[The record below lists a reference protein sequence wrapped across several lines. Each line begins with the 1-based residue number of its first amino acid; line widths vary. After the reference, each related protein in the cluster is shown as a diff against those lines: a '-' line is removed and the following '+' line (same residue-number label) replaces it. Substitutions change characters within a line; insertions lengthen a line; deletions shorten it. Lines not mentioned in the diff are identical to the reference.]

1 MPFSASQISP
11 STPKTLRSFSLHATS
26 LVRLIS
32 FSLFLLCFV
41 LSFGILVFLVKYL
54 WTLLSFLTLSWT
66 PTNLFL
72 FRHIVHQH
80 LCTVIFVRFQGG
92 QYFVEQIIDEASL
105 ILRIFRLRRRS
116 YQRWRH
122 PETPPTSTTMRR
134 RRSGSLPRRSVR
146 RSSMT
151 FSQRLWAAATL
162 SSEKKDLKHWGISRL
177 LPALK
182 RQIHEPLVNS
192 IFPIKTYQL
201 DGRAPKVLGW
211 GVPAP

>member
-41 LSFGILVFLVKYL
+41 PSFTFPVFLVQFPQF
-54 WTLLSFLTLSWT
+54 SISLSWT

-72 FRHIVHQH
+72 FRHVHQH

-192 IFPIKTYQL
+192 IFPIKTPINSHAKL
-201 DGRAPKVLGW
+201 GGPPKC
-211 GVPAP
+211 

>member
-11 STPKTLRSFSLHATS
+11 CTPKTLRSFSLHATS

-32 FSLFLLCFV
+32 FSLFLLCAV
-41 LSFGILVFLVKYL
+41 LSLSIPVFLVKSL
-54 WTLLSFLTLSWT
+54 RTLPQFTNLSWT

-72 FRHIVHQH
+72 FRHVHQH

-122 PETPPTSTTMRR
+122 PETPPTSTTTRR
-134 RRSGSLPRRSVR
+134 RRSGSLPPRSVR

-162 SSEKKDLKHWGISRL
+162 SSEKKDLRHI
-177 LPALK
+177 
-182 RQIHEPLVNS
+182 
-192 IFPIKTYQL
+192 
-201 DGRAPKVLGW
+201 
-211 GVPAP
+211 

>member
-11 STPKTLRSFSLHATS
+11 STPKTLRSFSLHAMIS

-32 FSLFLLCFV
+32 FSLFYFV
-41 LSFGILVFLVKYL
+41 LCCLSVSLSSWLGFFELF
-54 WTLLSFLTLSWT
+54 LSFLTLSWT

-122 PETPPTSTTMRR
+122 PETPPTSMTMRR
-134 RRSGSLPRRSVR
+134 RRSGFLPRRSVR
-146 RSSMT
+146 RSST
-151 FSQRLWAAATL
+151 T
-162 SSEKKDLKHWGISRL
+162 SSLARYQVKDG
-177 LPALK
+177 PDAL
-182 RQIHEPLVNS
+182 RHI
-192 IFPIKTYQL
+192 
-201 DGRAPKVLGW
+201 
-211 GVPAP
+211 